1 MPATQPAPPLRLRHL
16 LPLPLPVCL
25 LLGVALLC
33 PLGSGAFA
41 ADGPQQMYPGVSAD
55 EYEAMQSGFASI
67 LLLQYS
73 HSSLKNDKLH
83 LDVVY
88 LFKYSSQSR
97 TLVGG
102 QIALRQKRN
111 SLRELEADAL
121 RRALLRDLQEQAMEE
136 AAAVAA
142 AVRGGGS
149 SSREEPLPLPAGAGP
164 GPGPMPAERLPL
176 PLPLVRAAYGGAG
189 PDLSKEEPPVKKMK
203 SLCHSAYSRFVIWDE
218 NAPTDP
224 EHHPMAEL
232 IINTLNTTNDSS
244 LYL

>member
-55 EYEAMQSGFASI
+55 EYEAM
-67 LLLQYS
+67 
-73 HSSLKNDKLH
+73 
-83 LDVVY
+83 
-88 LFKYSSQSR
+88 
-97 TLVGG
+97 
-102 QIALRQKRN
+102 RN

-189 PDLSKEEPPVKKMK
+189 PDLSKEEPPIV
-203 SLCHSAYSRFVIWDE
+203 CHSAYSRFVIWDE

-244 LYL
+244 LYLQ